1 MRLRG
6 HAEVAE
12 SWAKNPSRT
21 LTHKLNRFLVL
32 RPSLGVKVDKGTWL
46 FSQGD
51 VLDGVLITH
60 PVNAARKI
68 VIRTDQGT
76 FNVNAEDV
84 KRL

>member
-1 MRLRG
+1 MSLRG
-6 HAEVAE
+6 HAEVVK
-12 SWAKNPSRT
+12 SWTKNPSRT

-32 RPSLGVKVDKGTWL
+32 RPSLGVKVDKGAWL
-46 FSQGD
+46 FSRGD

-76 FNVNAEDV
+76 FNVNEEDV
-84 KRL
+84 KQL